1 MDSNRNDNKTF
12 KILKNITLS
21 GFVLILANF
30 APVIGVVFF
39 DWAPLDI
46 IFIYWLETL
55 FIGLFNIIKMI
66 FAPEEKNILKF
77 FTIPFFIIFF
87 GAFQAG
93 QGVFILEAMPY
104 LIHQLTGEQ
113 IEIAIVGYVEYLF
126 WPALALFLSHLFSL
140 IWNFFLMKEYKRA
153 KISILFSK
161 PIKRVVFQQFV
172 VIGGCNL
179 LMTSKNPMLLMIL
192 VILAKI
198 YIDLNVHLKSHKP
211 TSEVEPNT
219 A

>member
-1 MDSNRNDNKTF
+1 M
-12 KILKNITLS
+12 KNITLS

-30 APVIGVVFF
+30 VPVIGVLFF

-46 IFIYWLETL
+46 LFIYWLETL

-87 GAFQAG
+87 GAFQVG

-140 IWNFFLMKEYKRA
+140 IWNFFLMKEYKRT

>member
-1 MDSNRNDNKTF
+1 M
-12 KILKNITLS
+12 KNITLS
-21 GFVLILANF
+21 GIVLILANF
-30 APVIGVVFF
+30 VPAIGVLFF
-39 DWAPLDI
+39 DWAPLDV
-46 IFIYWLETL
+46 IFIYWLETF

-77 FTIPFFIIFF
+77 FAIPFFIIFF

-104 LIHQLTGEQ
+104 LIHQLTGEH
-113 IEIAIVGYVEYLF
+113 IEIAIVGYLEYLY

-140 IWNFFLMKEYKRA
+140 IWNFFLKKEYKRA
-153 KISILFSK
+153 KISMLFSK
-161 PIKRVVFQQFV
+161 PIKRVVFQQLV

-179 LMTSKNPMLLMIL
+179 LMTSKSPMLLMIL

-198 YIDLNVHLKSHKP
+198 YIDLKAHLHSHKP
-211 TSEVEPNT
+211 ATEVET
-219 A
+219 KSA